1 MARYVRSTTTHG
13 IAFHSSAPNDTSAYI
28 HFPFPHDSEAY
39 SDSVKPPKNRMHELS
54 TFTDACWGS
63 QLGNIIPDGEEI
75 DMWKFRSMSGYLVM
89 RCGGPVAWKA
99 VRQEQCSRSTCEAE
113 IRATDEGIKEVL
125 SLRHRCEDMHLADA
139 NQPTPVYN
147 DNQGCVDWAKTT
159 STKGMRHINLK
170 DCAIRDSVQ
179 SKDVTIHHIQGVI
192 NPSDIFTKEMKD
204 GLHFRTLRDSFM
216 MSSES
221 FRTFVSDNNEW
232 ISASWVAGISL
243 G

>member
-1 MARYVRSTTTHG
+1 MVRALNFIFLKSLHVALYRIATAIFKGIRTLNVTNLFRNKDTKCHKRYHTG
-13 IAFHSSAPNDTSAYI
+13 K
-28 HFPFPHDSEAY
+28 
-39 SDSVKPPKNRMHELS
+39 KP
-54 TFTDACWGS
+54 
-63 QLGNIIPDGEEI
+63 I
-75 DMWKFRSMSGYLVM
+75 
-89 RCGGPVAWKA
+89 GGPVAWKA

-204 GLHFRTLRDSFM
+204 GLSTSVPYVTLS
-216 MSSES
+216 
-221 FRTFVSDNNEW
+221 
-232 ISASWVAGISL
+232 
-243 G
+243 